1 MAGRA
6 PLAGIRVADFT
17 WVWAGPFC
25 TLQLAHL
32 GAEVIRV
39 ETATRPC
46 VTRLLPPFADFEPGP
61 NRSGYFNQYN
71 QGKKSI
77 ALDLKRPEA
86 IEAAKRLC
94 AASDVVVENFAAGV
108 MERMGLGWEV
118 LRRLRADLIM
128 IALSGY
134 GATGPD
140 SDKVSYGPA
149 QVPLSGMSS
158 VTGYRG
164 FPPMHVGISYGDPTG
179 GLHGAVAVLAALLHR
194 ARTGQGQYIDLSQW
208 ETSMAVLPEAICGW
222 TMNGAAPER
231 DGNRD
236 AHMAPHGVFR
246 AAGEDRWVALAVE
259 DDAAWTRAASSS
271 SSPTP
276 WSARAS
282 TSASPGACRRATA
295 ACAARPPASART
307 PSRSC
312 ATCAGTARRRSR
324 ASARRGRWCSSSRP
338 DRSRPR
344 GGAVR
349 VAQQAARDDHAVHL
363 VGAIVDARVARL
375 AVHELERRV
384 GRDAER
390 AVHLDGAV
398 DHVVQHARAPELDE
412 RDLDPRLAAFV
423 HGARGVQRHRA
434 RGLDLGRRLGD
445 VALDLAPHSSESI

>member
-46 VTRLLPPFADFEPGP
+46 VTRLLPPFAEFEPGP

-77 ALDLKRPEA
+77 TLDLKRPEA
-86 IEAAKRLC
+86 LEVAKRLC

-179 GLHGAVAVLAALLHR
+179 GLYGAVAVLAALLHR
-194 ARTGQGQYIDLSQW
+194 ARTGEGQYIDLSQW
-208 ETSMAVLPEAICGW
+208 ETSMAVLPEAIVAW
-222 TMNGAAPER
+222 TMNGVAPER

-236 AHMAPHGVFR
+236 PIMAPHGVFR
-246 AAGEDRWVALAVE
+246 AAGEDRWVAIAVE
-259 DDAAWTRAASSS
+259 DDAAW
-271 SSPTP
+271 
-276 WSARAS
+276 
-282 TSASPGACRRATA
+282 
-295 ACAARPPASART
+295 
-307 PSRSC
+307 
-312 ATCAGTARRRSR
+312 
-324 ASARRGRWCSSSRP
+324 
-338 DRSRPR
+338 
-344 GGAVR
+344 
-349 VAQQAARDDHAVHL
+349 
-363 VGAIVDARVARL
+363 ARL
-375 AVHELERRV
+375 AAVLGRVELAADRRFATAPARKQHEDELEALVTAWTSTRS
-384 GRDAER
+384 
-390 AVHLDGAV
+390 
-398 DHVVQHARAPELDE
+398 PEEVTATLQAAGV
-412 RDLDPRLAAFV
+412 AAFT
-423 HGARGVQRHRA
+423 AA
-434 RGLDLGRRLGD
+434 T
-445 VALDLAPHSSESI
+445 

>member
-1 MAGRA
+1 MSRRP

-61 NRSGYFNQYN
+61 NRSGYYNQYN

-86 IEAAKRLC
+86 LDVAKRLC

-108 MERMGLGWEV
+108 MDRMGLGWGV
-118 LRRLRADLIM
+118 IRRLRPDAIM

-158 VTGYRG
+158 VTGYRD

-194 ARTGQGQYIDLSQW
+194 AQTGAGQYIDLSQW
-208 ETSMAVLPEAICGW
+208 ETSMAVLPEAITAW
-222 TMNGAAPER
+222 TMNGEALPR

-236 AHMAPHGVFR
+236 PSMAPHGVFR
-246 AAGEDRWVALAVE
+246 AAGEDRWVAVAVE
-259 DDAAWTRAASSS
+259 DDAAWERFATTIGRPELASD
-271 SSPTP
+271 P
-276 WSARAS
+276 RY
-282 TSASPGACRRATA
+282 ATA
-295 ACAARPPASART
+295 AARKAREDELEELVT
-307 PSRSC
+307 AWTSTRSPEDV
-312 ATCAGTARRRSR
+312 TA
-324 ASARRGRWCSSSRP
+324 
-338 DRSRPR
+338 
-344 GGAVR
+344 
-349 VAQQAARDDHAVHL
+349 QLQAAGVAAFTAATNKDLAEDPHLNERGYFVELPHPEVGTRKHAGVPWRMSASDCRVRAAAPL
-363 VGAIVDARVARL
+363 LGADTDRVLSEVCGYGAAEIARL
-375 AVHELERRV
+375 REA
-384 GRDAER
+384 
-390 AVHLDGAV
+390 GALV
-398 DHVVQHARAPELDE
+398 
-412 RDLDPRLAAFV
+412 
-423 HGARGVQRHRA
+423 
-434 RGLDLGRRLGD
+434 
-445 VALDLAPHSSESI
+445 